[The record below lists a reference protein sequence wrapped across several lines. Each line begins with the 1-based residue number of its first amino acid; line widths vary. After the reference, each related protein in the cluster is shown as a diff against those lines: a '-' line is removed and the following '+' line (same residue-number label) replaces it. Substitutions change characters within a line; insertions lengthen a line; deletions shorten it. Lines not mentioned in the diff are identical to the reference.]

1 MVAYSFKAYFAP
13 QIEDLT
19 KSQTVRADRARHAQP
34 GDMVQL
40 YQGMRTRHCRRIVP
54 DQECTAN
61 LPLQIK
67 LSDLLDELIATII
80 VNGIQLHRDEIE
92 EFACKDGF
100 HPDRLQLRHGG
111 RRAKTARHNMGI
123 FWQRHHPGI
132 VDFTGRLIRWK
143 PVG

>member
-1 MVAYSFKAYFAP
+1 MVAYSFKSYFAP
-13 QIEDLT
+13 QIEDMT
-19 KSQTVRADRARHAQP
+19 KCQTVRADRARHAWS
-34 GDMVQL
+34 GEMVQL

-54 DQECTAN
+54 DQKCAAN

-100 HPDRLQLRHGG
+100 HPDRLQLIHGG
-111 RRAKTARHNMGI
+111 RVKSARHNMGI
-123 FWQRHHPGI
+123 FWQRHHPGV

-143 PVG
+143 PV